1 MKFNIYVQPGAKKS
15 GFAGEHGGR
24 VKIKISAPPADGA
37 ANEEVIRFIS
47 ETLRVPKTYIKIT
60 AGHASRLKTLEIET
74 NMNEE
79 EILSLLKK

>member
-47 ETLRVPKTYIKIT
+47 EALRVPKTYIKIT

-74 NMNEE
+74 SMNEE